1 MTPGRIRKIIPF
13 TLVHLY
19 LDYLEF
25 ELLHVSVSRRKLSF
39 YFYLQLIPEG

>member
-1 MTPGRIRKIIPF
+1 MTATRIQEIPF

-25 ELLHVSVSRRKLSF
+25 ELLHVSASRRNSSF
-39 YFYLQLIPEG
+39 NFPLQLIPEG